1 METTVWRRGVK
12 SNTIKT
18 HRILGVFITRVFISC
33 CEDMQ
38 ERRGRSVILQMVT
51 GVDSWAYSQSI
62 MEYSEFSLRYAI
74 QNHCYEMEWLG
85 NSVDS

>member
-1 METTVWRRGVK
+1 
-12 SNTIKT
+12 
-18 HRILGVFITRVFISC
+18 
-33 CEDMQ
+33 MQ